1 LERSES
7 GRERLRAALWGADAE
22 RTGGGFAG
30 REQLM
35 KRDLILV
42 EEREAA
48 AAEADAAYAFLQTL
62 REKLEQS
69 LLNDAGDS
77 KKVALG
83 DYLKLVALLEERRKA
98 EEPEIG
104 EVVVR
109 WEDPVIETNGE
120 ESFI

>member
-1 LERSES
+1 MSRGANDS
-7 GRERLRAALWGADAE
+7 GRRFGGADAE
-22 RTGGGFAG
+22 RAGDGFAG

-62 REKLEQS
+62 RERLEQS